1 MLKPRKKISKKEI
14 KKDPLLETIY
24 NIETKLRDNRRTYLR
39 FAVGIIVILIVIVTL
54 NNRRLKTIEASETL
68 LGEALVSL
76 EIGDLDNVRFQL
88 EELIDEYGNT
98 DSGTRGY
105 YFWGKFNYEQQ
116 DYEAA
121 KSGLSTFIAESSD
134 KLLLPAAHRML
145 AEIYRQEGDDEKVEE
160 HLRQAI
166 KTSEIRSVKQTNQ
179 LDLAAY
185 LLEKSES
192 DEALSIVDEVL
203 ESDELEASIRQNAE
217 KLLGHLK
224 G

>member
-1 MLKPRKKISKKEI
+1 MLKPRKKITKKEI

-39 FAVGIIVILIVIVTL
+39 IAVGIIVLLIVIITL
-54 NNRRLKTIEASETL
+54 NNRRLKAIEESETL

-76 EIGDLDNVRFQL
+76 EIGDVDNARYQL
-88 EELIDEYGNT
+88 EELIDEYGST
-98 DSGTRGY
+98 ESGTRGY

-121 KSGLSTFIAESSD
+121 ENALSTFVAESSD

-145 AEIYRQEGDDEKVEE
+145 AEIYRQEGNDAKAEE
-160 HLRQAI
+160 HLRKAI
-166 KTSEIRSVKQTNQ
+166 ETSEIRSVKQNNQ

-185 LLEKSES
+185 LMEKNET

-203 ESDELEASIRQNAE
+203 ASDELETTIRQNAE
-217 KLLGHLK
+217 KLLGRLK

>member
-1 MLKPRKKISKKEI
+1 MLKPRKKITKKEI

-24 NIETKLRDNRRTYLR
+24 NIETRLRENRRTYLR
-39 FAVGIIVILIVIVTL
+39 IVVGIIVLLVVVITL
-54 NNRRLKTIEASETL
+54 NNRRLKAFEASETL

-76 EIGDLDNVRFQL
+76 EIGDLDNARYQL

-98 DSGTRGY
+98 DSGIQGY

-121 KSGLSTFIAESSD
+121 NNALSTFVAESSN

-145 AEIYRQEGDDEKVEE
+145 AEIYRREGDDAKVEE

-166 KTSEIRSVKQTNQ
+166 KTSEIQSVKQNNQ
-179 LDLAAY
+179 LDLAIY
-185 LLEKSES
+185 LMEKNKT
-192 DEALSIVDEVL
+192 DEALAIVDKVL
-203 ESDELEASIRQNAE
+203 ESEELGDIIRQNAE
-217 KLLGHLK
+217 KLLGRLR